1 MIEKLAYIMKQALD
15 FLFIYTN
22 NYGLAIIAL
31 TILIK
36 LILLPLT
43 YKQLQSMK
51 KMQEIAPLQKKLQE
65 KYKNNKEKLNQELM
79 KLYREHN
86 VNPAGGCLPLLIQ
99 FPFLIALFRLLN
111 AYDFG
116 KAGFLWI
123 ADLGAPDGTYIL
135 PVLAAATT
143 YISSQMTATTGN
155 ESQNRMNI
163 FMSLFIGWMSTRFPS
178 GLTLYWVV
186 SNLFQ
191 MGQQYLMT
199 KSVAVAKEESS

>member
-1 MIEKLAYIMKQALD
+1 LIEKLAYIMKQALD

-51 KMQEIAPLQKKLQE
+51 KMQEIAPLQKRLQE

-79 KLYREHN
+79 KLYREHK

-143 YISSQMTATTGN
+143 YISSQMTTTTGN
-155 ESQNRMNI
+155 ESQNKMAI

-191 MGQQYLMT
+191 IGQQYLMT
-199 KSVAVAKEESS
+199 RTVAVAKEESS

>member
-15 FLFIYTN
+15 FLFVYTN

-31 TILIK
+31 TLLIK
-36 LILLPLT
+36 LVLLPLT

-79 KLYREHN
+79 KLYKEHR

-123 ADLGAPDGTYIL
+123 TDLGAPDGTYIL

-155 ESQNRMNI
+155 ESQTKMTV

-191 MGQQYLMT
+191 IGQQYLMT
-199 KSVAVAKEESS
+199 KTVAVVKEESS